1 MHKTTSL
8 RQKIYNIIREDLE
21 VISKDIY
28 FGWAAINK
36 QIVRDARID
45 YFYVFLSLSLS
56 LSSFFVAFRIISF
69 FFFWAIW
76 WRKKTQKQNN
86 NENISVCGVGV
97 VVGRRSEGL
106 HWMCHINELFSLSNL
121 CDTMR

>member
-45 YFYVFLSLSLS
+45 YFYVPLSLS
-56 LSSFFVAFRIISF
+56 LSSCFVAFRFISF
-69 FFFWAIW
+69 FFLSNLMEKKK
-76 WRKKTQKQNN
+76 RKNKQYN
-86 NENISVCGVGV
+86 VGV

-106 HWMCHINELFSLSNL
+106 H
-121 CDTMR
+121 